1 MAKRSLFWVSL
12 VGAMAML
19 MISISPA
26 FLTPKVAQA
35 SSHREAPLI
44 SQDPVADATDLFA
57 FVSPENPNTVSIITN
72 WIPYENAA
80 SGPNFFRFGDD
91 VLYEIHVDNVGD
103 AQDHMVFQ
111 FRFKTKIINGDTF
124 LHNTGVVGENMDA
137 EYNLRQYMY
146 IDKLTAPADGSC
158 KDQALSNCP
167 TAVRTSIAADKEVAP
182 ANVGAKSFPVYPM
195 TAAKVVHDLGN
206 GMKVFAG
213 PRADPFFADIG
224 SLFDLLTI
232 RNLPGNK
239 GGGVNSFA
247 GYNVHTISMQLPISM
262 LTKDGTK
269 PTDPNGGSSVLGFW
283 TTSSRR
289 ATTVRGALGATSSS
303 GNWVQ
308 IERLGMPLT
317 NEVVI
322 PLKLKDAFNN
332 LMPSQ
337 DYKLI
342 QAGTIPASIILQP
355 ELGKLLTALY
365 GLTLP
370 SGDRTDILAVFLTG
384 VKGLNQPAGVVPS
397 EQLRLNVAIPPTASG
412 KESALG
418 VLGNDLAGFPNG
430 RRLKDDV
437 IDIELRVVAGIL
449 VDPSVS
455 PNNVL
460 GDGVDFPARVN
471 DLTGSFPYQALPY
484 SGLLFGTS
492 AQECK
497 QSINN
502 PYVQGYGGC

>member
-1 MAKRSLFWVSL
+1 MAKRSLIRVSL
-12 VGAMAML
+12 VGVMAML
-19 MISISPA
+19 MISIAPA
-26 FLTPKVAQA
+26 FMTTQVVQA

-44 SQDPVADATDLFA
+44 SQDPVADATDLYA
-57 FVSPENPNTVSIITN
+57 FVSPENPNNLSLITN

-80 SGPNFFRFGDD
+80 AGPNFFRFGDD

-103 AQDHMVFQ
+103 AQEHIVFQ
-111 FRFKTKIINGDTF
+111 FRFKTKVINGDTF

-137 EYNLRQYMY
+137 EYNLRQYMS
-146 IDKLTAPADGSC
+146 IERLDFPTDGSC
-158 KDQALSNCP
+158 KDQDLSNCA
-167 TAVRTSIAADKEVAP
+167 TAKRTTIATDKEVAP

-213 PRADPFFADIG
+213 PRSDSFFGDIG

-232 RNLPGNK
+232 RKLPGNM
-239 GGGVNSFA
+239 GGGANSFA

-283 TTSSRR
+283 MTSSRR
-289 ATTVRGALGATSSS
+289 ATTVRGALGATSIS
-303 GNWVQ
+303 GPWVQ
-308 IERLGMPLT
+308 IERLGMPLV

-342 QAGTIPASIILQP
+342 QAGTIPATIITRP
-355 ELGKLLTALY
+355 ELGVLLNKLY
-365 GLTLP
+365 GLSLP
-370 SGDRTDILAVFLTG
+370 EGDRTDVLAVFLTG
-384 VKGLNQPAGVVPS
+384 VKGLNQPANVVPS
-397 EQLRLNVAIPPTASG
+397 EQLRLNVAIPPVARGS
-412 KESALG
+412 SLG
-418 VLGNDLAGFPNG
+418 VLGGDLAGFPNG
-430 RRLKDDV
+430 RRLTDDV

-449 VDPSVS
+449 VDSTVS
-455 PNNVL
+455 PNNSL

-471 DLTGSFPYQALPY
+471 EITGTFPYQALPY
-484 SGLLFGTS
+484 SGLLFNTV

-497 QSINN
+497 PSLTNVV
-502 PYVQGYGGC
+502 VQGYGGC

>member
-12 VGAMAML
+12 VGVMAML
-19 MISISPA
+19 MISIAPA
-26 FLTPKVAQA
+26 FLTTQVAKA

-44 SQDPVADATDLFA
+44 SQDPVADATDLYA
-57 FVSPENPNTVSIITN
+57 FRSPENPNTLSILTN

-103 AQDHMVFQ
+103 AQDHIVYQ
-111 FRFKTKIINGDTF
+111 FRFKTKVISGDTF
-124 LHNTGVVGENMDA
+124 LHNTGVVGENMDI

-146 IDKLTAPADGSC
+146 IDRLDYPTDGSC
-158 KDQALSNCP
+158 KDQALSNCA
-167 TAVRTSIAADKEVAP
+167 TAKRTTVAVDKEVAP

-206 GMKVFAG
+206 GLKVFAG

-232 RNLPGNK
+232 RKLPGNM
-239 GGGVNSFA
+239 GGGANSFA
-247 GYNVHTISMQLPISM
+247 GYNIHTISMQLPISM
-262 LTKDGTK
+262 LTKDGTT
-269 PTDPNGGSSVLGFW
+269 PTDTNGGSSVLGFW
-283 TTSSRR
+283 MTSSRR
-289 ATTVRGALGATSSS
+289 ATTVRGALGATSIS
-303 GNWVQ
+303 GPWVQ
-308 IERLGMPLT
+308 IERLGMPLV

-342 QAGTIPASIILQP
+342 QAGVIPASIILKP
-355 ELGKLLTALY
+355 ELGVLLNKLY

-370 SGDRTDILAVFLTG
+370 AGDRTDVLAVFLTG
-384 VKGLNQPAGVVPS
+384 VKGLNQPANVVPS
-397 EQLRLNVAIPPTASG
+397 EQLRLNVAVPPVAKGS
-412 KESALG
+412 SLG
-418 VLGNDLAGFPNG
+418 VLGGDLAGFPNG
-430 RRLKDDV
+430 RRLTDDV

-449 VDPSVS
+449 VDGSVS
-455 PNNVL
+455 PNNSL

-471 DLTGSFPYQALPY
+471 ELMPAFPYEVLPY
-484 SGLLFGTS
+484 SGLLSNTP

-497 QSINN
+497 TSLSN
-502 PYVQGYGGC
+502 PIVQGYGGC